1 MFRRKKV
8 LSKKKVDLKRP
19 KTQREKIHICALG
32 KRDRFFL
39 NLIQKKVNACF

>member
-19 KTQREKIHICALG
+19 KTQREIIHICALG
-32 KRDRFFL
+32 KRDRFFKTL
-39 NLIQKKVNACF
+39 YKKK